1 MVFFRG
7 LVKREEKFEVHPE
20 SVVQYNNV
28 GLSPAL
34 MDLRRDLLFS
44 EVWRVKMCILSATP
58 NL

>member
-20 SVVQYNNV
+20 SGVQYINV

-34 MDLRRDLLFS
+34 MGPMGPMQCLTNEIEACPIAMYQKL
-44 EVWRVKMCILSATP
+44 
-58 NL
+58 